1 MLQESSS
8 ILCFT
13 GAVLLLHALTD
24 TTAIYAFVTT
34 CAVHVHCSASQ
45 LMVEAYDRTALTAIE
60 RAIIES
66 GVGLTPNND
75 GQVIRL
81 NVPPVTED
89 RRYAL

>member
-1 MLQESSS
+1 
-8 ILCFT
+8 
-13 GAVLLLHALTD
+13 
-24 TTAIYAFVTT
+24 
-34 CAVHVHCSASQ
+34 
-45 LMVEAYDRTALTAIE
+45 MVEAYDRTALTAIE

-89 RRYAL
+89 RRCV